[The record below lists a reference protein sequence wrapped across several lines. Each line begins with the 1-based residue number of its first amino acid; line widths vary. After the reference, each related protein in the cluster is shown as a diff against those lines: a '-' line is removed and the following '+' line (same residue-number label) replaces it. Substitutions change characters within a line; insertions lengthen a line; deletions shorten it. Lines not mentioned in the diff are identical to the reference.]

1 MYAYRVTFCKSGK
14 DRTGMAITLEQSR
27 ALSEFFGFSF
37 DEQRLLKDANL
48 MRRFGTRLQVAE
60 KNVR

>member
-1 MYAYRVTFCKSGK
+1 
-14 DRTGMAITLEQSR
+14 MAITLEQSR

-48 MRRFGTRLQVAE
+48 MRRHGTRLQIAE
-60 KNVR
+60 KNVCSVV